1 MALTKTGPL
10 TAGSP
15 ANLTLIDPSARWTVD
30 RDLSHSLSRNNPWH
44 GRELTGRV
52 VATFVRGVCTAR
64 DGRALIPEL
73 VGGRA

>member
-1 MALTKTGPL
+1 MTDVDSDRIERLNDFVRRMNA
-10 TAGSP
+10 
-15 ANLTLIDPSARWTVD
+15 VD

-52 VATFVRGVCTAR
+52 VATFLRGACTAR

-73 VGGRA
+73 VGGPA